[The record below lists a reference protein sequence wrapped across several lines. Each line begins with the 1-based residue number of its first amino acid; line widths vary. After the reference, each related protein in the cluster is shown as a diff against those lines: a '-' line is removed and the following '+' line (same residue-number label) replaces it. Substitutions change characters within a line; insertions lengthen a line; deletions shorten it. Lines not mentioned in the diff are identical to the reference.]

1 MIAFAGSEPRPVPP
15 GPGDVPGPCQE
26 PMSPPRAWTLPLTS
40 AALLVV
46 AFLLPFPPANAVLFV
61 PVLAWL
67 ERHPGAGSKERFRGM
82 LRFTVPAYAVALYWV
97 WAMLSI
103 SWLAGL
109 MWLGLVVLFAI
120 PNAAALAVA
129 SWMRTAAGWSWGI
142 VLPVC
147 WLPVEWARTF
157 GDLRMTADHV
167 AYGLAKYPF
176 FCQFADIVGPYGV
189 GAVVLASNGLIAD
202 VWLGRGRRR
211 AVAAGALVGILSVVL
226 AYDAWAW
233 NRWGE
238 TAAETVRVGIVQPDI
253 PIAVKNDLT
262 TSVEQLRALDRL
274 TFEAADQGA
283 KLIVWPETARP
294 EPMYHWL
301 DTPGTYRLPE
311 ISPLA
316 RELDVA
322 MLVGSEYAEVRTGED
337 YDFYNAAFA
346 IHPDGTVDPIWAAKN
361 YLVPFVEKTPFE
373 SLFGRIVEGRGGEWH
388 WLSGGF
394 REGPRATVLPYEFGG
409 VGVLVCFE
417 QLFPDLPRELARSG
431 AAFQVVITND
441 AWWGRTRFQGY
452 QRDVLRLRA
461 IENRSAF
468 VRAANTG
475 ISGFVDVRGRY
486 RIEGPMFEEAVFV
499 DDVPVR
505 ERTTLYTR
513 YGDVVAGLA
522 LALLAIGAAVG
533 RHRDAGRTYD
543 RSAGGGVIVGAP
555 AGDDAAG

>member
-1 MIAFAGSEPRPVPP
+1 
-15 GPGDVPGPCQE
+15 
-26 PMSPPRAWTLPLTS
+26 MSDRHDWILPLTS
-40 AALLVV
+40 AGLLVL
-46 AFLLPFPPANAVLFV
+46 AFLTPFPPANALLFV

-67 ERHPGAGSKERFRGM
+67 ERSPEADARARFRGM
-82 LRFTVPAYAVALYWV
+82 LRFTVPAYAVGLYWV

-109 MWLGLVVLFAI
+109 MWFGLIVLFAV

-129 SWMRTAAGWSWGI
+129 AWMRRAAGWSWGV

-147 WLPVEWARTF
+147 WLPVEWIRTF

-176 FCQFADIVGPYGV
+176 FCQFADVAGPYGV
-189 GAVVLASNGLIAD
+189 GAVVLATNGMLAD

-211 AVAAGALVGILSVVL
+211 RAAIAGLVILLGAVLG
-226 AYDAWAW
+226 YDAWAW
-233 NRWGE
+233 NRWAEPAG
-238 TAAETVRVGIVQPDI
+238 ETVRVAIVQPNVAIDT
-253 PIAVKNDLT
+253 KNDLS
-262 TSVEQLRALDRL
+262 TSVEQLRTLNRL

-283 KLIVWPETARP
+283 ELIVWPETARP
-294 EPMYHWL
+294 EPMYHWP
-301 DTPGTYRLPE
+301 DIPGTYRLPE
-311 ISPLA
+311 ISPVA
-316 RELDVA
+316 RTLGVA
-322 MLVGSEYAEVRTGED
+322 MLIGSEYGRVRTEDD

-346 IHPDGTVDPIWAAKN
+346 VHADGTVDPVWAAKS
-361 YLVPFVEKTPFE
+361 YLVPFVEKTPLE
-373 SLFGRIVEGRGGEWH
+373 ALLGGLVRGRGGEWH

-417 QLFPDLPRELARSG
+417 QLFADLPRKLTRAG
-431 AAFQVVITND
+431 AAFQVVVTND

-461 IENRSAF
+461 IESRSAF

-486 RIEGPMFEEAVFV
+486 RIEGALFEEAVFV
-499 DDVPVR
+499 DDVPLR
-505 ERTTLYTR
+505 GGLTPYAR
-513 YGDVVAGLA
+513 YGDVVIWFALAGLA
-522 LALLAIGAAVG
+522 IGVGVG
-533 RHRDAGRTYD
+533 RRRDAARPVEP
-543 RSAGGGVIVGAP
+543 SAGGGVVVGPAEGTDP
-555 AGDDAAG
+555 AG